1 MTFKLD
7 RRATCREL
15 TVGVLV
21 RGNGTEAKAERRST
35 GVCHLRGQR
44 ALPDQ
49 GVERELLAIE
59 FVCDLSGAPHRSG
72 WSNRLMCFLSVL
84 RLRGVSTRL
93 LRQEGIAVCRSDDAA
108 GL

>member
-15 TVGVLV
+15 TIGVLV
-21 RGNGTEAKAERRST
+21 RGNGTEAKAERRSA
-35 GVCHLRGQR
+35 GVCHLRGQC

-49 GVERELLAIE
+49 GVERKLLTIE
-59 FVCDLSGAPHRSG
+59 FVCDLSGASHRSG
-72 WSNRLMCFLSVL
+72 WSNRLVRFLSVL
-84 RLRGVSTRL
+84 RLRRMSTWL
-93 LRQEGIAVCRSDDAA
+93 LRQEGIAICGSDDAA

>member
-1 MTFKLD
+1 MTFKVD

-49 GVERELLAIE
+49 GVERKLLAVE
-59 FVCDLSGAPHRSG
+59 FVQDLSGAPHRSG
-72 WSNRLMCFLSVL
+72 WSDRLVRLLSVL
-84 RLRGVSTRL
+84 RL
-93 LRQEGIAVCRSDDAA
+93 
-108 GL
+108 

>member
-1 MTFKLD
+1 MKWH
-7 RRATCREL
+7 
-15 TVGVLV
+15 
-21 RGNGTEAKAERRST
+21 RGEAERRST
-35 GVCHLRGQR
+35 GVPLRGQR

-49 GVERELLAIE
+49 GVERSPGDQ

-72 WSNRLMCFLSVL
+72 WLIASCASVL
-84 RLRGVSTRL
+84 RLRGVSTGL